1 MVHRGHPVQASLPS
15 FHSRSRQAIRRSAAR
30 PRGAPK
36 RRRTGRRVVATSRCA
51 TAEIADQRAAVTR
64 RGGSSDRD
72 RGIELLLAFV
82 VAALV
87 MVVAVAIVAVVGRW
101 WVLVPVILVDFVATF
116 AVIASI
122 VHLLRDGG
130 DARV

>member
-1 MVHRGHPVQASLPS
+1 VGRLNDPGRVVAPSPRAAAPLPNS
-15 FHSRSRQAIRRSAAR
+15 PIAAR
-30 PRGAPK
+30 P
-36 RRRTGRRVVATSRCA
+36 S
-51 TAEIADQRAAVTR
+51 RAAER
-64 RGGSSDRD
+64 SSERD

-87 MVVAVAIVAVVGRW
+87 MVAAVAILAVVGSW
-101 WVLVPVILVDFVATF
+101 WALVPVMLVDFAATF

-130 DARV
+130 DPRV

>member
-1 MVHRGHPVQASLPS
+1 M
-15 FHSRSRQAIRRSAAR
+15 
-30 PRGAPK
+30 
-36 RRRTGRRVVATSRCA
+36 
-51 TAEIADQRAAVTR
+51 
-64 RGGSSDRD
+64 
-72 RGIELLLAFV
+72 LLAFV

>member
-1 MVHRGHPVQASLPS
+1 VTIESKPVRPRSTLARG
-15 FHSRSRQAIRRSAAR
+15 RRSAAVPPGRAGR
-30 PRGAPK
+30 PNDARRAVAP
-36 RRRTGRRVVATSRCA
+36 SP
-51 TAEIADQRAAVTR
+51 RAAAPPPR
-64 RGGSSDRD
+64 SPISARPSPAAGGSSDRD

-101 WVLVPVILVDFVATF
+101 WVLVPVMLVDFVATF

>member
-1 MVHRGHPVQASLPS
+1 VAIQSKPVRPT
-15 FHSRSRQAIRRSAAR
+15 RSAPARGSRAAAAPPARAGRLTDAGHAAVPSRRAAAPLPTSPIIAR
-30 PRGAPK
+30 PPPGARGP
-36 RRRTGRRVVATSRCA
+36 S
-51 TAEIADQRAAVTR
+51 E
-64 RGGSSDRD
+64 RD

-101 WVLVPVILVDFVATF
+101 WVLVPVMLVDFAATF
-116 AVIASI
+116 AVIATI

-130 DARV
+130 DTRL

>member
-1 MVHRGHPVQASLPS
+1 VPPGRAG
-15 FHSRSRQAIRRSAAR
+15 R
-30 PRGAPK
+30 PNDA
-36 RRRTGRRVVATSRCA
+36 GRLVATS
-51 TAEIADQRAAVTR
+51 QRAVAPPPSPAA
-64 RGGSSDRD
+64 GGSSDRD
-72 RGIELLLAFV
+72 PGIELLLAFV

-87 MVVAVAIVAVVGRW
+87 MVVAAAILAVVGRW
-101 WVLVPVILVDFVATF
+101 WVLVPVMLVDFVATF